1 MTDRAD
7 KRLVFKR
14 STTPFLHGRNRALD
28 QRQNPKMMGRVVT
41 DHGYRLL
48 LTPSLAGR
56 SLTGNNLPARLR
68 GLWHR
73 LPEGCRRLT
82 PLWLGLCARCFRGS
96 SVAFFRRQVWRQ
108 VNLAGLGIET
118 YQCMLFGE
126 N

>member
-56 SLTGNNLPARLR
+56 SLHL
-68 GLWHR
+68 
-73 LPEGCRRLT
+73 
-82 PLWLGLCARCFRGS
+82 
-96 SVAFFRRQVWRQ
+96 
-108 VNLAGLGIET
+108 
-118 YQCMLFGE
+118 
-126 N
+126 